1 MNHVCVGLQ
10 LGKAASTSV
19 MGTSQIL
26 FGFILQAAF
35 TNDFINYLSYI
46 GGFLV
51 MVGIV
56 LMILLKPK
64 SENDVVPEVCRATA
78 TANMVEVGD
87 MVSNPLP
94 GGV

>member
-1 MNHVCVGLQ
+1 MWKLLSRNYCTVLLGLQ

-35 TNDFINYLSYI
+35 TDDALNYLSYI
-46 GGFLV
+46 GGMLV

-64 SENDVVPEVCRATA
+64 TA
-78 TANMVEVGD
+78 ADEEAVEPTKDYRNIVEVESA
-87 MVSNPLP
+87 V
-94 GGV
+94 

>member
-1 MNHVCVGLQ
+1 M
-10 LGKAASTSV
+10 GKAASTSV

-35 TNDFINYLSYI
+35 TDDVINYLSII
-46 GGFLV
+46 GGVLV

-64 SENDVVPEVCRATA
+64 SENELDASRATA
-78 TANMVEVGD
+78 TTAD
-87 MVSNPLP
+87 MMEIGSGVSNPLP
-94 GGV
+94 AA